1 MCVFRQ
7 TNSLQ
12 VDVIYVNNAIIE
24 EGGLVKENPIL
35 YANMD
40 HSKPKAITEDQ
51 PGGEGEVRGL
61 ASKTTEY
68 AAIRPN
74 SEGGGVDVKEEQTV
88 ADGNVG
94 QANDTEG
101 LIAQVS
107 DTEK

>member
-1 MCVFRQ
+1 M
-7 TNSLQ
+7 
-12 VDVIYVNNAIIE
+12 DVIYVNNAIIE

-51 PGGEGEVRGL
+51 PGEGEVRGL

-68 AAIRPN
+68 AVIRPN
-74 SEGGGVDVKEEQTV
+74 SEENRGGDAKEEQTV

-101 LIAQVS
+101 LIPQVS
-107 DTEK
+107 DTEKWKKSSGL